1 MPFGSMTET
10 KVIKEGYI
18 PKVSK
23 EDVELLA
30 ETYLRYETEIER
42 NLYKAIR
49 ELNKAQEA
57 RKNGS

>member
-1 MPFGSMTET
+1 MPFASMTET
-10 KVIKEGYI
+10 KVIREGYT

-30 ETYLRYETEIER
+30 GTYLRYETEIER

-57 RKNGS
+57 RKGGV